1 MRVLMAALMVLA
13 IPAIAIAQTANPTP
27 SAKNLDSQPYQ
38 PQLQS
43 PCVTQAD
50 GRTCIAVSATNPL
63 PVSGGGGGGGGDAS
77 AANQTTQIAAA
88 NLTNTRLGDTASPA
102 AGTVNAR
109 LEQMRALLAS
119 TLTFNLP
126 SGAATSALQT
136 TGNTS
141 LATIAGPVG
150 TPGSAT
156 PSTAGVVAGGDPS
169 GNVRRLATDTAGR
182 LLPAQGIVAST
193 RTTLTAST
201 ATQIAA
207 AASARIGLVVTTE
220 AALTA
225 PVYICTTQGA
235 SCSATNYDF
244 LLPNGATAG
253 ASTIPLFA
261 PNGAITAFSSGTP
274 VIVVNS
280 WTAQ

>member
-1 MRVLMAALMVLA
+1 MIRLLMLCLALLA
-13 IPAIAIAQTANPTP
+13 GAPAIAQTPPDFRPGGATT
-27 SAKNLDSQPYQ
+27 S
-38 PQLQS
+38 
-43 PCVTQAD
+43 
-50 GRTCIAVSATNPL
+50 TNPL
-63 PVSGGGGGGGGDAS
+63 PVQLRCWNGTAYQPCSLSGGGGGGDAS
-77 AANQTTQIAAA
+77 AANQATQITAA

-109 LEQMRALLAS
+109 
-119 TLTFNLP
+119 
-126 SGAATSALQT
+126 
-136 TGNTS
+136 

-169 GNVRRLATDTAGR
+169 GNVRRLATDSAGR
-182 LLPAQGIVAST
+182 LLPAQGVVAST

-225 PVYICTTQGA
+225 AVYICTTQGA

-261 PNGAITAFSSGTP
+261 PNGAITAFSTGTP